1 MKKQTYLRNWRIKKI
16 AIYLLGLAL
25 FVLGIIV
32 VIQSFLSG
40 GATIDAW
47 MFILGIAIAGAG
59 LSIFVDAWNESFKDY
74 LKKKMT
80 R

>member
-40 GATIDAW
+40 GATIGAW
-47 MFILGIAIAGAG
+47 MFILGFAIAGAG
-59 LSIFVDAWNESFKDY
+59 LFIFVDAWNEKFKDY
-74 LKKKMT
+74 LKKKKT